1 MYFALNEDQ
10 LALRD
15 GVREVLAGKC
25 PPSVVRAAWED
36 PAVVSLSV
44 WRELTELGLP
54 GAAISAVQG
63 GLELSSSDIVPLLEE
78 TGRAAAPVP
87 IVETA
92 FVAAP
97 LLAAAGR
104 DEELERLLA
113 GELLVACALDGSTL
127 VPYGQIAQVV
137 LVSSDAGVGQMI
149 RLVAADGGIEPEQ
162 SIDAARALGRLAAS
176 QQRESLRLEPA
187 DCVAAWR
194 RGVLGTAAQLIG
206 LSRTLLALTTD
217 YVKDRRQF
225 GVPVGSFQAV
235 KHHLADALIAI
246 EFAAPAVTRA
256 AWSLDHGNGSTERDI
271 AMAKAA
277 ASDAAERV
285 AAIAIQCHGAIAYT
299 TEYDLHLFA
308 KRVWAT
314 SRSWGTAEWQRRRIA
329 VALGL

>member
-10 LALRD
+10 VALRD
-15 GVREVLAGKC
+15 GVREVLAGTC
-25 PPSVVRAAWED
+25 SPAVVRAAWED
-36 PAVVSLSV
+36 PAAASASV
-44 WRELTELGLP
+44 WRELTALGLP
-54 GAAISAVQG
+54 GAAISAEQS
-63 GLELSSSDIVPLLEE
+63 GLGLSLSDIVPLLEE

-104 DEELERLLA
+104 DEELEHLLA

-127 VPYGQIAQVV
+127 IPYGQIAQ
-137 LVSSDAGVGQMI
+137 LLLLSGDAGVGQTI
-149 RLVAADGGIEPEQ
+149 RLVAADGAIEPER
-162 SIDAARALGRLAAS
+162 SIDAARALGRLVA
-176 QQRESLRLEPA
+176 RPDVEPLKLDSA
-187 DCVAAWR
+187 ECVAAWR
-194 RGVLGTAAQLIG
+194 RGVLGTSAQLIG
-206 LSRTLLALTTD
+206 LARTLLSLTTD

-225 GVPVGSFQAV
+225 GVPVGSFQAI

-246 EFAAPAVTRA
+246 EFAAPTVMRA
-256 AWSLDHGNGSTERDI
+256 AWSLDHSNGNTERDI

-314 SRSWGTAEWQRRRIA
+314 SRSWGTAEWQRRRVA

>member
-10 LALRD
+10 VALRD

-36 PAVVSLSV
+36 PAAVSVSV

-54 GAAISAVQG
+54 GAAVAADQG
-63 GLELSSSDIVPLLEE
+63 GLGLSSSDILPLLEE

-113 GELLVACALDGSTL
+113 GELLVACALDGSAL
-127 VPYGQIAQVV
+127 VPYGQIAQLL
-137 LVSSDAGVGQMI
+137 LVSNDAGVGQTI
-149 RLVAADGGIEPEQ
+149 GLLTAQGAVEPER
-162 SIDAARALGRLAAS
+162 SIDTTRALGRLVAA
-176 QQRESLRLEPA
+176 QEREPLRLAPA
-187 DCVAAWR
+187 DVVAAWR

-217 YVKDRRQF
+217 YVTDRHQF
-225 GVPVGSFQAV
+225 GVPVGSFQAI

-246 EFAAPAVTRA
+246 EFAAPAVMRG
-256 AWSLDHGNGSTERDI
+256 AWSLDHGNGTTERDV
-271 AMAKAA
+271 AMAKAT
-277 ASDAAERV
+277 ASEAAERV
-285 AAIAIQCHGAIAYT
+285 AAIAVQCHGAIAYT

-308 KRVWAT
+308 KRVWST

-329 VALGL
+329 AALGL